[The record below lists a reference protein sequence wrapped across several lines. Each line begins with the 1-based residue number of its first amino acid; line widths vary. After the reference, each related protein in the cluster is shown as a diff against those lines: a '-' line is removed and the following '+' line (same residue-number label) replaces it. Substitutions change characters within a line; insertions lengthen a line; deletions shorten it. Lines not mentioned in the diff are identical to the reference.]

1 MQKRRILT
9 SVCVIGLLATIIA
22 PAARAQEVPA
32 NHASKANVV
41 VVDHDATS
49 KPVES

>member
-1 MQKRRILT
+1 MQKRRIYT

-32 NHASKANVV
+32 NHGSKANVV
-41 VVDHDATS
+41 VNHDATS
-49 KPVES
+49 KPVKS